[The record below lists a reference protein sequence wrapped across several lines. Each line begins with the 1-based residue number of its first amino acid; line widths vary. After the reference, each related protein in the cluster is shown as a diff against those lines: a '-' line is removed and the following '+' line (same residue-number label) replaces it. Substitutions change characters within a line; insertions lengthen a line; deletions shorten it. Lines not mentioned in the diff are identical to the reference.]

1 MRKSYMMP
9 LPLLIITACD
19 NSNPT
24 SSNNENT
31 SWVFVANE
39 GSFGASTGSISM
51 INDFGEVFETEAIGD
66 VVQSLAVY
74 EDKLIVLINNSH
86 KIKIYDIT
94 TDGLAMPGIEV
105 STDGSSPREMVVV
118 NGNVYF
124 TNWNSSDVKVFNLTT
139 YNIDASIPVG
149 AMPEGMLTDGSK
161 IWVANSGAQL
171 FLK

>member
-1 MRKSYMMP
+1 MKKVILIL

-51 INDFGEVFETEAIGD
+51 INDFGEVFETEDFAIGD

-86 KIKIYDIT
+86 KI
-94 TDGLAMPGIEV
+94 
-105 STDGSSPREMVVV
+105 
-118 NGNVYF
+118 
-124 TNWNSSDVKVFNLTT
+124 
-139 YNIDASIPVG
+139 
-149 AMPEGMLTDGSK
+149 
-161 IWVANSGAQL
+161 
-171 FLK
+171 

>member
-1 MRKSYMMP
+1 MKKVILIL
-9 LPLLIITACD
+9 LPFLIITACD
-19 NSNPT
+19 DSNPT

-51 INDFGEVFETEAIGD
+51 INDFGEVFETEPIGD

-94 TDGLAMPGIEV
+94 RDGLAMPGIEV
-105 STDGSSPREMVVV
+105 STDGSSPREMVVID
-118 NGNVYF
+118 GNVYF
-124 TNWNSSDVKVFNLTT
+124 TNWNTQDVKVLNLVT
-139 YNIDASIPVG
+139 YQLESPLLLSG
-149 AMPEGMLTDGSK
+149 LPEDIITDGDYLYVS
-161 IWVANSGAQL
+161 II
-171 FLK
+171 

>member
-1 MRKSYMMP
+1 MRILNRNSSNSDITRRTNEKSYIDITT
-9 LPLLIITACD
+9 LILIITACD
-19 NSNPT
+19 DSNPT

-51 INDFGEVFETEAIGD
+51 INDFGEVFETEPIGD

-94 TDGLAMPGIEV
+94 RDGLAMPGIEV
-105 STDGSSPREMVVV
+105 STDGSSPKK
-118 NGNVYF
+118 
-124 TNWNSSDVKVFNLTT
+124 WL
-139 YNIDASIPVG
+139 
-149 AMPEGMLTDGSK
+149 
-161 IWVANSGAQL
+161 
-171 FLK
+171 

>member
-1 MRKSYMMP
+1 MKKVILIL

-24 SSNNENT
+24 SSSDENT

-74 EDKLIVLINNSH
+74 ENKLIVLINNSH

-94 TDGLAMPGIEV
+94 EDGLTMPGIEV
-105 STDGSSPREMVVV
+105 STDGSSPREMIVVD
-118 NGNVYF
+118 GNVYF
-124 TNWNSSDVKVFNLTT
+124 TNWNTSDVKILNLTNYT
-139 YNIDASIPVG
+139 LDASIPVG
-149 AMPEGMLTDGSK
+149 AMPEGILTDGSK
-161 IWVANSGAQL
+161 IWVANSGL
-171 FLK
+171 SLIHI